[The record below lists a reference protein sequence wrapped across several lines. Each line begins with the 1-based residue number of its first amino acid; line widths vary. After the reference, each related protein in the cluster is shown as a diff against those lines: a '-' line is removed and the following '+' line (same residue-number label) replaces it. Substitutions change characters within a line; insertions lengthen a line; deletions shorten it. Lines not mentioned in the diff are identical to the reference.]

1 MRRFSTTVV
10 ILGVGVLV
18 SKFGV
23 AIASSP
29 LQNDWQG
36 PVLSVGYWRSG
47 YPSGGLKHT
56 GVTFYIREYKSAAK
70 TGSSNSIVMRFSGP
84 KEKLAALGVTD
95 QPILCDIRKEVVVGN
110 VPYPKRYE
118 LVNPSS
124 GYPTYNLKSSLCKN
138 IALDDSGLGRVNILF
153 NGRDIMASVERDN
166 DRGLIVGY
174 YQSDKFSEWMHGK

>member
-1 MRRFSTTVV
+1 MRRFSATAV
-10 ILGVGVLV
+10 ILGVGILV

-29 LQNDWQG
+29 LQNDWRG
-36 PVLSVGYWRSG
+36 PVVGVKSWLNGHPLTYRTD
-47 YPSGGLKHT
+47 T
-56 GVTFYIREYKSAAK
+56 GVEFYIREYKWPAK
-70 TGSSNSIVMRFSGP
+70 TGSSNSIVMRFSGS

-95 QPILCDIRKEVVVGN
+95 EPILCEIRKEVVVGN
-110 VPYPKRYE
+110 VPFPKRYE

-124 GYPTYNLKSSLCKN
+124 GYSTYNLNSSFCKN
-138 IALDDSGLGRVNILF
+138 IALDESGLGRVNIIF

-166 DRGLIVGY
+166 DRGFIVGY